1 MSKDRFRAHEVE
13 LRENALK
20 LTKVGRDI
28 MLNSI
33 QKRVDSKTIVLIK
46 KQTK

>member
-28 MLNSI
+28 MLNSV
-33 QKRVDSKTIVLIK
+33 QEKRDSRTVVLK
-46 KQTK
+46 RRK